1 MLSNLIL
8 FNQIEVKILIEF
20 IKIQLNSVANAFK
33 IKKDKKVDI
42 FLNTEAFTKNKLKCN
57 F

>member
-1 MLSNLIL
+1 LLSNLIL
-8 FNQIEVKILIEF
+8 FNQVEVKILIEF
-20 IKIQLNSVANAFK
+20 IKIQLNSVVNAFK